1 MCSIGAASSSFPG
14 VTPVPGG
21 EIACPIT
28 GAFKSA
34 REFRIVVILRR
45 VSVAIKPILAQR
57 RSRPFVD
64 DRNRPDV
71 SETRADDVLI
81 SRTVK
86 DLVAP
91 PALGSRISARM
102 S

>member
-1 MCSIGAASSSFPG
+1 MCAIRRSLLLFSGCD
-14 VTPVPGG
+14 PVPGG